1 MDSPTSGG
9 RQVPCP
15 FVLLPAL
22 AVPRFARTE
31 GPGCADAAGGR
42 ELFLKKTLKLFW
54 WYVLFLQ
61 MTKNR
66 PSMAKVC
73 CY

>member
-1 MDSPTSGG
+1 MDSPISGG

-31 GPGCADAAGGR
+31 GPGCADAAGGG
-42 ELFLKKTLKLFW
+42 ELL
-54 WYVLFLQ
+54 V
-61 MTKNR
+61 
-66 PSMAKVC
+66 VC
-73 CY
+73 VISTNDQE